1 MKIFLI
7 VGLFLICFGIG
18 FFISNKYKKRLN
30 FFKALVMICQKLNV
44 EISFSRERLKNLV
57 SSFDQKTKDALCGMM
72 DNYLSF
78 IDKETSLEQDS
89 LFKNINFLKEDEKN
103 IVFLF
108 FKSLGRSDVDSQ
120 SKELSNF
127 EKRFDELVS
136 SSSEDNKKYGKM
148 SFKLGIMAGLMLV
161 VILL

>member
-7 VGLFLICFGIG
+7 VFLFLLCLGAG
-18 FFISNKYKKRLN
+18 FVVSNKYRKRAN

-44 EISFSRERLKNLV
+44 EISFSRERIKTLM
-57 SSFDQKTKDALCGMM
+57 SSFDAKTKESLCGMM
-72 DNYLSF
+72 DNYLAF
-78 IDKETSLEQDS
+78 IDKESPLEKET

-103 IVFLF
+103 VIFLF

-120 SKELSNF
+120 SKELANF
-127 EKRFDELVS
+127 EKRFEDLVS
-136 SSSEDNKKYGKM
+136 TSTEENKKYGKM
-148 SFKLGIMAGLMLV
+148 SFKLGIVAGLMMV